1 MIASVHFPVLQII
14 LPLLLAPVCVLL
26 REARLAW
33 FTALTAS
40 WAAFGIAVAL
50 LLDVLAG
57 GPLSYAVGGWNA
69 PWGIELRV
77 DAANAFVLT
86 IVAGIGAVVMI
97 FARQSIEQ
105 EVGNARAYLFYAS
118 YLLCLAGLLGVTITG
133 DAFNLFVFLE
143 ISSLSS
149 YVLISLGKDRR
160 ALYAAYQYL
169 ILGTIG
175 ATFYLIGVG
184 LLYQA
189 TGTLNMMDLAQRIEG
204 QEGLRGLRVAFAFLT
219 VGISL
224 KLALFPLHLWL
235 PNAYA
240 YAPSAVTGFMAA
252 TATKVSIYV
261 LLRVFFT
268 IFGVEFSFDL
278 MPLGEILMILAVA
291 AMFVASTVA
300 VFQNN
305 VKRMLAY
312 SSVAQVGY
320 IVLGIGMASVT
331 GVQAGILH
339 LFNHALIKGGLFL
352 AMGCI
357 VYSIGSTHIRD
368 LAGLGK
374 RMPWTAAAFV
384 AGGLGLIGIP
394 MTAGFIS
401 KWYLVLAAL
410 EKGWWWV
417 ALLILLSSLLAV
429 LYIWKVVER
438 MYFHSAGET
447 GEPVERV
454 EAPLG
459 LLVPTW
465 ILIGASIWFGI
476 DTRLSAGAALEA
488 AKSLLGAG

>member
-1 MIASVHFPVLQII
+1 MIASIHFPVLQIV

-26 REARLAW
+26 RGARLAW
-33 FTALTAS
+33 FAALTGS
-40 WAAFGIAVAL
+40 WLAFGIAVSL
-50 LLDVLAG
+50 LLRVLEAG
-57 GPLSYAVGGWNA
+57 PVSYAVGGWNP
-69 PWGIELRV
+69 PWGIEIRV
-77 DAANAFVLT
+77 DAANAFVLC
-86 IVAGIGAVVMI
+86 IVAGIGAIAMI
-97 FARQSIEQ
+97 FARRSVEREI
-105 EVGNARAYLFYAS
+105 GNARSYLFYAA

-149 YVLISLGKDRR
+149 YLLISLGRDRR

-184 LLYQA
+184 LLYQL
-189 TGTLNMMDLAQRIEG
+189 TGTLNMMDLAQRIG
-204 QEGLRGLRVAFAFLT
+204 GLEELRSVKVAFAFLT

-224 KLALFPLHLWL
+224 KLALFPLHFWL
-235 PNAYA
+235 PNAYT

-252 TATKVSIYV
+252 TATKVSVYV

-268 IFGVEFSFDL
+268 IFGVEFSFEA
-278 MPLGEILMILAVA
+278 MPLGDILMVLAIA
-291 AMFVASTVA
+291 AMFAASAVAI
-300 VFQNN
+300 FQNN

-312 SSVAQVGY
+312 SSVAQIGY
-320 IVLGIGMASVT
+320 IVLGISAASLT
-331 GVQAGILH
+331 GVQAGVLH
-339 LFNHALIKGGLFL
+339 LFNHAVIKGGLFL

-357 VYSIGSTHIRD
+357 AYSIGSTHIRD
-368 LAGLGK
+368 LEGLGK

-384 AGGLGLIGIP
+384 VGGLGLIGIP

-401 KWYLVLAAL
+401 KWYLVLAVL
-410 EKGWWWV
+410 EQGWWWI
-417 ALLILLSSLLAV
+417 AILIVLSSLLAV
-429 LYIWKVVER
+429 VYVWKVVER
-438 MYFHSAGET
+438 MYFQPAPEGA
-447 GEPVERV
+447 VRA

-465 ILIGASIWFGI
+465 ILAIAGIWFGI

-488 AKSLLGAG
+488 ARTLLGVG

>member
-1 MIASVHFPVLQII
+1 MIASVHFPVLLIV

-26 REARLAW
+26 RGPRLAW

-40 WAAFGIAVAL
+40 WVAFGIAVSL

-57 GPLSYAVGGWNA
+57 GPISYAVGGWNA

-77 DAANAFVLT
+77 DAANAFVAT
-86 IVAGIGAVVMI
+86 IVAGIGAVVTI
-97 FARQSIEQ
+97 FARKSVEREI
-105 EVGNARAYLFYAS
+105 GNARAYLFYSA
-118 YLLCLAGLLGVTITG
+118 YLLCLAGLLGVTTTG

-143 ISSLSS
+143 ISALSS
-149 YVLISLGKDRR
+149 YVLVSLGKDRR

-175 ATFYLIGVG
+175 ATFYLIGIG

-189 TGTLNMMDLAQRIEG
+189 TGTLNMLDLAQRIGG
-204 QEGLRGLRVAFAFLT
+204 QEGLRGVRVAFAFLT

-252 TATKVSIYV
+252 TATKVSVYV

-268 IFGVEFSFDL
+268 IFGVEFSFGQ

-300 VFQNN
+300 IFQNN

-312 SSVAQVGY
+312 SSVAQIGY

-331 GVQAGILH
+331 GVQAGVLH

-357 VYSIGSTHIRD
+357 AYSIGSTHIRD

-394 MTAGFIS
+394 MTAGFVS

-410 EKGWWWV
+410 EKGWWWL

-429 LYIWKVVER
+429 VYVWKVVER
-438 MYFHSAGET
+438 MYFHPAPEGAK
-447 GEPVERV
+447 RA
-454 EAPLG
+454 EAPLSM
-459 LLVPTW
+459 LVSTW
-465 ILIGASIWFGI
+465 ILIGASIWFGV
-476 DTRLSAGAALEA
+476 DTRLSAAAALEA
-488 AKSLLGAG
+488 AKTLLGAG

>member
-1 MIASVHFPVLQII
+1 MIASVHFPVLQIV

-26 REARLAW
+26 RGARLAW

-57 GPLSYAVGGWNA
+57 GPISYAVGGWNA

-97 FARQSIEQ
+97 FARESVEHEI
-105 EVGNARAYLFYAS
+105 GNARAYLFYAT

-175 ATFYLIGVG
+175 ATFYLIGIG
-184 LLYQA
+184 LLYQV
-189 TGTLNMMDLAQRIEG
+189 TGTLNMLDLAQRLEG
-204 QEGLRGLRVAFAFLT
+204 QEGLRGVRVAFAFLT

-252 TATKVSIYV
+252 TATKVSVYV

-268 IFGVEFSFDL
+268 IFGVEFSFGQ

-300 VFQNN
+300 IFQND

-312 SSVAQVGY
+312 SSVAQIGY

-331 GVQAGILH
+331 GVQAGVLH

-357 VYSIGSTHIRD
+357 AYRIGSTHIRD

-384 AGGLGLIGIP
+384 AGGFGLIGIP

-410 EKGWWWV
+410 EQGWWWI
-417 ALLILLSSLLAV
+417 AILILLSSLLAV
-429 LYIWKVVER
+429 LYVWKVVEQ
-438 MYFHSAGET
+438 MYFTPAGE
-447 GEPVERV
+447 GVEHA

-465 ILIGASIWFGI
+465 ILIIASIWFGI

-488 AKSLLGAG
+488 AKTLLGAG